1 MPDRVAHRLPALVLF
16 GLLGA
21 STAFAAVAP
30 LGPELGVN
38 VRTAGGQ
45 AQPSVATGADGR
57 VLMVWGSFG
66 GGDTLNGVVGRLYDA
81 GSGSFLSDE
90 ILIAAVASV
99 RSTKVVAEPGGG
111 YFVAWVDGLETIHAR
126 RCGADGRPAG
136 AAFLASVDIAGPG
149 TFDMAAIP
157 SGGHVV
163 ISAAESQL
171 PPFQSSIAVDVLD
184 ASDSLVPAG
193 RHIIWPGQ
201 NGAFAVQPRIA
212 AMPGGGFV
220 LAWQNAF
227 APFNDVWA
235 ERLSPLGAPLDEP
248 FRVNDLSTAARS
260 RPSVI
265 AENAEEGGGFAVVW
279 RNLTNVESLNGLWVQ
294 RYDAAGARRG
304 AAIHLADVS
313 HLSPTSDI
321 GLAPEAVAGPAGSHL
336 LLWPD
341 HTPHGELLLLGRVAD
356 ASWQPAGDVFQV
368 NVAPLS
374 FMAEVAASFVPGGG
388 FVALWPRGFT
398 DDNPSDVFSRRFSAD
413 CRGGAGSLCLNGDRF
428 FASVAW
434 HDPRSGAR
442 GTATALPLTTDTGA
456 FWFFSAGNAE
466 LLVKVLDGRPVNGS
480 WWVFF
485 GALTDLEYDLTVT
498 DAETGIHKVYHN
510 PPYTLASRAD
520 VNAFPEPPPGSSS
533 DAPVEGVATR
543 GLPRSNTACP
553 AGACL
558 GPFQVRVEWIDPAT
572 GQTRQ
577 AAGMP
582 LSDGSAYFWFFDPS
596 NIELIVKVIDG
607 HAVNGHWW
615 VFYGAL
621 SNVEYTIHVDRPD
634 QGLSRSYHNAAG
646 HMESRADT
654 LAFP

>member
-1 MPDRVAHRLPALVLF
+1 MLDSVSRRCLPAAAVLLVLA
-16 GLLGA
+16 A
-21 STAFAAVAP
+21 SPAFSAVAP
-30 LGPELGVN
+30 LGPEFGVN

-45 AQPSVATGADGR
+45 GQPSVATGADGR

-81 GSGSFLSDE
+81 GSGVFLSDE

-111 YFVAWVDGLETIHAR
+111 YFVAWVDGAESAHAR
-126 RCGADGRPAG
+126 RCGADGQPAG
-136 AAFLASVDIAGPG
+136 PAFPASFYFINPG
-149 TFDMAAIP
+149 TFDLAVIP
-157 SGGHVV
+157 SGGHIVTG
-163 ISAAESQL
+163 SWDAPF
-171 PPFQSSIAVDVLD
+171 PPFQTYMVVSLLD
-184 ASDSLVPAG
+184 SQDQPSGGGVVWPAE
-193 RHIIWPGQ
+193 
-201 NGAFAVQPRIA
+201 NGVFSVYPRIA

-220 LAWQNAF
+220 LTWTNAF
-227 APFNDVWA
+227 APFNSVWA
-235 ERLSPLGAPLDEP
+235 EHLSAQGVPLDEP
-248 FRVNDLSTAARS
+248 FRVNDLSTASRS
-260 RPSVI
+260 RPSVVS
-265 AENAEEGGGFAVVW
+265 EDGGGFAVVW
-279 RNLTNVESLNGLWVQ
+279 RNLAEEPLNGLWVQ

-313 HLSPTSDI
+313 NRSATSDI
-321 GLAPEAVAGPAGSHL
+321 GLAPAVVSGPAGRHL

-341 HTPHGELLLLGRVAD
+341 QTLQGELLLLGRVFD
-356 ASWQPAGDVFQV
+356 ASWQPVGDAFPVNDAPPPAKTELAG
-368 NVAPLS
+368 
-374 FMAEVAASFVPGGG
+374 SFVPGGG

-398 DDNPSDVFSRRFSAD
+398 DDNPSDVFGRRFSAD
-413 CRGGAGSLCLNGDRF
+413 CRGGSGSLCLNGDRF

-434 HDPRSGAR
+434 HDPRSNAR
-442 GTATALPLTTDTGA
+442 GVATALPLTTDTGA

-498 DAETGIHKVYHN
+498 DAATGIHKVYHN

-520 VNAFPEPPPGSSS
+520 VNAFPEPPPGLSPG
-533 DAPVEGVATR
+533 APVEGVATR
-543 GLPRSNTACP
+543 GLPRSNMACP

-572 GQTRQ
+572 GQTHQ

-607 HAVNGHWW
+607 HTVNGHWW